1 MIEQIPSHCNEG
13 NNDTC
18 AKGNPLMDKESIL
31 QAWMVSHNQQKQP
44 DLSLIYK
51 TLLQKTLH
59 YNWIIRIKLY
69 TTQFVHIFNPQEKT
83 NFK

>member
-31 QAWMVSHNQQKQP
+31 QA
-44 DLSLIYK
+44 
-51 TLLQKTLH
+51 
-59 YNWIIRIKLY
+59 
-69 TTQFVHIFNPQEKT
+69 
-83 NFK
+83 